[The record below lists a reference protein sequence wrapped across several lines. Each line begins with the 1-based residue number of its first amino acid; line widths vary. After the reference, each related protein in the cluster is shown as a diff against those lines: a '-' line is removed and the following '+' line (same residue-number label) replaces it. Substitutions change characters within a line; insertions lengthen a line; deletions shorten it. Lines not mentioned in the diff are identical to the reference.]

1 MWTQGASCESSA
13 VVGDNIGY
21 WIGRRYGAPVVK
33 RHARWALR
41 RPERVAAAR
50 GFLARYGPLA
60 VFAAR
65 FLVGLR
71 FLGGPLA
78 GAFGLR
84 ILPFAV
90 ANLLEAAVFVPF
102 AVGIGYAVGYGL
114 GDHLERVRHVAEQ
127 GGIIL
132 LAGAA
137 IVMVFLLI
145 EGALR
150 MLMIGRIR

>member
-1 MWTQGASCESSA
+1 MAPGRVCRA
-13 VVGDNIGY
+13 VPG
-21 WIGRRYGAPVVK
+21 GAP
-33 RHARWALR
+33 LS
-41 RPERVAAAR
+41 
-50 GFLARYGPLA
+50 GGA
-60 VFAAR
+60 VGR
-65 FLVGLR
+65 S
-71 FLGGPLA
+71 
-78 GAFGLR
+78 LR

-90 ANLLEAAVFVPF
+90 VNLLEAAVFVPF

-114 GDHLERVRHVAEQ
+114 GDHLERVRHVAGQ
-127 GGIIL
+127 VGIIL